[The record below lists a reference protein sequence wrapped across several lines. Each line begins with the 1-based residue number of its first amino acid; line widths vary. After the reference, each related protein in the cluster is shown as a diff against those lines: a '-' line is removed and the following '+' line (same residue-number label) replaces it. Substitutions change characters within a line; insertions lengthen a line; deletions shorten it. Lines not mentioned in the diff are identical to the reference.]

1 MWRCMLLCYLSSC
14 LILQL
19 ERLLMLG
26 MKAQSVNVTI
36 NFTKNCK
43 IYLLQCRRHLGQD
56 QQSHT
61 YWFCRKPLKLKLCRT
76 LFNNISFVRRVTEG
90 RLYLERQLGTTQ
102 KKFVQGDKNSW
113 MWECTFFSSLLLC
126 HFEEKRMYLGL
137 LLFLLPPLSLQC
149 GISTHT
155 EIGYRCPLCDLP
167 CLAIDLITPSWL
179 PLELL
184 STSAN

>member
-1 MWRCMLLCYLSSC
+1 
-14 LILQL
+14 
-19 ERLLMLG
+19 
-26 MKAQSVNVTI
+26 MKAQSVNLTI

-56 QQSHT
+56 QQSHI
-61 YWFCRKPLKLKLCRT
+61 YWFCSRHLKLKT
-76 LFNNISFVRRVTEG
+76 LQDTISQYKFCQTGHRKKALSWKTVSDTH
-90 RLYLERQLGTTQ
+90 
-102 KKFVQGDKNSW
+102 KKFVQRDKNSW
-113 MWECTFFSSLLLC
+113 MWECTFFSCLLLC

-155 EIGYRCPLCDLP
+155 EIGYRCSLCDLP